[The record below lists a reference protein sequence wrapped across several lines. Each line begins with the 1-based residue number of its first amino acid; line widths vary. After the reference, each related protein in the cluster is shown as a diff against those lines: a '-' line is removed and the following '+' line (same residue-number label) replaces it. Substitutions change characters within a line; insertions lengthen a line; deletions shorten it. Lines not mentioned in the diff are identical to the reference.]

1 MTSRLPT
8 PPYSLCP
15 PTLTVENPTATGTKL
30 DDGKLRYD
38 LVPADAMEDVVAV
51 LTYGVKKY
59 GARQWQGGIA
69 WHRMFGAALRH
80 LWAWW
85 RGQDLDPESGLPHL
99 AHASVNLLFLLWHR
113 RHRADLDD
121 RPTNEGFT

>member
-1 MTSRLPT
+1 
-8 PPYSLCP
+8 
-15 PTLTVENPTATGTKL
+15 
-30 DDGKLRYD
+30 LRYD

-80 LWAWW
+80 MWAWW

-99 AHASVNLLFLLWHR
+99 AHASVNLMFLLWHR
-113 RHRADLDD
+113 RHRSDLDD